1 MGRGSSSLFPLINNV
16 WLYVILTGLA
26 YCKSRFTLFTF
37 SHPYRMLCLHAMDTL
52 FFCTI
57 IKRWQLFESIPQLQI
72 DVWYMSCIRRCKLN
86 QTDVFALSGLIVQA
100 FLSSV
105 FLFILFNGSDL
116 VLVNSSQYSSLFT
129 LVYVSLSCVF
139 IQSAVLV
146 LASSK
151 KRKME
156 KGGFSVGESLHFR
169 FGTCIQSNFIYIGT
183 HISHTPILSAL
194 TSLSVF
200 LPGQS

>member
-1 MGRGSSSLFPLINNV
+1 
-16 WLYVILTGLA
+16 
-26 YCKSRFTLFTF
+26 
-37 SHPYRMLCLHAMDTL
+37 MLCLHAMDTL

-72 DVWYMSCIRRCKLN
+72 DVWHMSCIRRCKLN

-129 LVYVSLSCVF
+129 LVYVSLNCVF

-151 KRKME
+151 KQKWRRVVLVLVNLYI
-156 KGGFSVGESLHFR
+156 SDLAHA
-169 FGTCIQSNFIYIGT
+169 SN
-183 HISHTPILSAL
+183 PILFTL
-194 TSLSVF
+194 GLIF
-200 LPGQS
+200 PIP

>member
-1 MGRGSSSLFPLINNV
+1 MNMGRGSSSLFPLINNA
-16 WLYVILTGLA
+16 ILTGLA
-26 YCKSRFTLFTF
+26 YFKARFTLFTF

-72 DVWYMSCIRRCKLN
+72 DVWHMSCIRRCKLN

-129 LVYVSLSCVF
+129 LVYVSLNCVF

-151 KRKME
+151 KQKWRRVVLVLVNLYI
-156 KGGFSVGESLHFR
+156 SDLAHV
-169 FGTCIQSNFIYIGT
+169 SN
-183 HISHTPILSAL
+183 PILFTL
-194 TSLSVF
+194 GLIF
-200 LPGQS
+200 PIP

>member
-1 MGRGSSSLFPLINNV
+1 
-16 WLYVILTGLA
+16 
-26 YCKSRFTLFTF
+26 
-37 SHPYRMLCLHAMDTL
+37 MLCLHAMDTL

-72 DVWYMSCIRRCKLN
+72 DVWHMSCIRRCKLN

-129 LVYVSLSCVF
+129 LVYVSRSCVF

-151 KRKME
+151 KQKWRRVVLVLVNLYI
-156 KGGFSVGESLHFR
+156 SDLAHA
-169 FGTCIQSNFIYIGT
+169 SN
-183 HISHTPILSAL
+183 PILFTLGLIFPIPQASLRSLLSLCFSQANRNCLVMASTHDIQELDVSSILATQIL
-194 TSLSVF
+194 TWIDDDEAEAK
-200 LPGQS
+200 G